1 MATYEDDPQTGSQ
14 TGAEPAQ
21 ELGHRLDVLADQ
33 AGEFIREQ
41 AAEHP
46 YRTVLAAAAV
56 GYVLGAGVPNWAIRL
71 GVNAATRMAV
81 AAAIAQVAGSED

>member
-1 MATYEDDPQTGSQ
+1 VRE
-14 TGAEPAQ
+14 
-21 ELGHRLDVLADQ
+21 ELEGRWDEL
-33 AGEFIREQ
+33 GEFIREQ